1 MFFKIRLNRGHITNQ
16 QFRQALAILD
26 LVGSESE
33 MTATSAKFL
42 DDHGFNY
49 FKFLNELQPNNLEEP
64 KFSKL
69 QQDLADLNANK
80 VLEEFR
86 PASSVQ
92 SVLKKIKDLVLKK
105 RVRIYEWLRDHDKL
119 NSGRLPKE
127 TFRRAFDLCNFGV
140 KEAEYSLIEDL

>member
-1 MFFKIRLNRGHITNQ
+1 M
-16 QFRQALAILD
+16 D
-26 LVGSESE
+26 LVGSEAE
-33 MTATSAKFL
+33 IVAVSAKFMN
-42 DDHGFNY
+42 DYGFNY
-49 FKFLNELQPNNLEEP
+49 VKFLNELQPSVVWEP

-69 QQDLADLNANK
+69 QQELADLNGNK

-86 PASSVQ
+86 PATNIQ

-127 TFRRAFDLCNFGV
+127 TFRRAIDLCNFEV
-140 KEAEYSLIEDL
+140 KEAEHALLEDLYDSNSLIMF